1 MTTMDEP
8 MIYTARQTMTWKQA
22 TSTEAPLEKV
32 LLWMLHEAGRSRRE
46 EPSRVEVTLVW
57 EDR

>member
-1 MTTMDEP
+1 MDEP